1 AEPNSRRQSLHRLY
15 ATGEVALA
23 YSRQLVEL
31 SAQLPKVRG
40 RSVLVH
46 SLIHAYK
53 LLDRLTVLSDLK
65 PLPESAL
72 LGFHSEAYLSALK
85 RLDSDLL
92 EFGFAYDCPPVRGA
106 FDIASLVAGATVAA
120 AEALSAGQFDV
131 AINWTGGWHHA
142 KRDEASGFCY
152 INDIVYGL
160 KKRYDRVM
168 YIDLDLHHGD
178 GVEEACHSTIGL
190 TASFLAAATP
200 TTSAQG
206 PGRFASVNVPLK
218 EGVSDAQFAASFA
231 AVIDAAFEAFDPG
244 AVVCQCGADAL
255 ATDEFKI
262 FNLTLTGYLDCVKLL
277 LQSRRP
283 LLLLGGGGYHFPSTA
298 KLWTAITALA
308 YGPDF
313 CLDVT
318 PSLKRNLN
326 DSTELRLLVESAVE
340 NLKRLAEALQ
350 L

>member
-1 AEPNSRRQSLHRLY
+1 AAVPASAVRDRR
-15 ATGEVALA
+15 VALA

-65 PLPESAL
+65 PLPSL
-72 LGFHSEAYLSALK
+72 LHSEASALK
-85 RLDSDLL
+85 STPVLKADRARLGS
-92 EFGFAYDCPPVRGA
+92 VR
-106 FDIASLVAGATVAA
+106 IRLRLR
-120 AEALSAGQFDV
+120 LSASSRRVRHRFVSCRGNCGCGRGPV
-131 AINWTGGWHHA
+131 SWTVRRGINWTGGCHHA

-152 INDIVYGL
+152 INDIVYGVLEL

-178 GVEEACHSTIGL
+178 GVEEA
-190 TASFLAAATP
+190 FYY
-200 TTSAQG
+200 SAG
-206 PGRFASVNVPLK
+206 SD
-218 EGVSDAQFAASFA
+218 VSDAQFAASFA
-231 AVIDAAFEAFDPG
+231 AVIDAAFEASIPARG
-244 AVVCQCGADAL
+244 VCQCGADAL

-308 YGPDF
+308 VGVDLDKDIPEHSFFSQYGPDF

-318 PSLKRNLN
+318 PSLKH
-326 DSTELRLLVESAVE
+326 EI
-340 NLKRLAEALQ
+340 
-350 L
+350 